1 MQTRF
6 AVAALTILTLGAGL
20 AVPPQ
25 SAADPMRACPPT
37 LDVEK
42 RVLAGETRVNL
53 CREHL
58 GKVVLVVNTAS
69 RCAYTPQYEGLED
82 LYRRYRDRGLVV
94 LGFPSND
101 FGAQEPGSEQ
111 QVKTFCRLTYR
122 VDFPMYEK
130 SHVKQGKADPFF
142 QRLAGLA
149 GEYPR
154 WNFHKYLLDREGRLI
169 GSYPSRVDPSDPRL
183 IAAIEQLL

>member
-1 MQTRF
+1 MQARYI
-6 AVAALTILTLGAGL
+6 VVILTVWTLGTA
-20 AVPPQ
+20 
-25 SAADPMRACPPT
+25 STIPMQVEASQAKNCPPA

-42 RVLAGETRVNL
+42 RVLAGATRVNL

-58 GKVVLVVNTAS
+58 GKVVLIVNTAS

-82 LYRRYRDRGLVV
+82 LYRKYRDRGLVV

-111 QVKTFCRLTYR
+111 QVKSFCRLTYQ
-122 VDFPMYEK
+122 VEFPMYEK
-130 SHVKQGKADPFF
+130 THVKEGRADPFY
-142 QRLAGLA
+142 QRLADLA

-154 WNFHKYLLDREGRLI
+154 WNFHKYLLDRHGRLV
-169 GSYPSRVDPSDPRL
+169 GSFPSRIEPSDPGL
-183 IAAIEQLL
+183 IQAIESRL